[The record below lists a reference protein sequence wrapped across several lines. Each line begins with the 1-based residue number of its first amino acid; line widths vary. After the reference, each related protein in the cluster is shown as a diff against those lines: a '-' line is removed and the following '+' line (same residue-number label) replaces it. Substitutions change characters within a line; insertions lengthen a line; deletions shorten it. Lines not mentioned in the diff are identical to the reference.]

1 MLIGV
6 GILFTFGLKFFVPM
20 DILWRALKPRIPKK
34 KQNIYQNLLRA
45 GCVLTLAIIAAAV
58 PNIDLFIG
66 LLGAIFLSLLGELSL
81 ISHESSF
88 GNQIIFLLQICLGL
102 FVPALID
109 TIFRYPNDL
118 GVANWI
124 LIKNLIL
131 MLVSLLVLISGSV
144 ASIDRILN
152 ELR

>member
-6 GILFTFGLKFFVPM
+6 GILFTFGLQFFVPM

-81 ISHESSF
+81 ISHKSSF

-131 MLVSLLVLISGSV
+131 MLVSLLVFISGSV